1 MLRATVLD
9 RLVDNKMYY
18 KFIEFGNIEK
28 EKEQIRKEEAEE
40 EKRIDEEL
48 AREREEHLRNNPFL
62 GNHMTSGDLRPN
74 NSEAV
79 QNNDNF
85 LTFNEDE
92 EDKGLFESDEED
104 DELPS
109 KKKASSPSPKKFLR
123 IADDSDEETSP
134 MKFSNFNSPAKSPSQ
149 NTGTN
154 KMSITMYGTT
164 KHLEETKKNY

>member
-1 MLRATVLD
+1 LLRATVLD

-92 EDKGLFESDEED
+92 EDKGLFESEEED

-134 MKFSNFNSPAKSPSQ
+134 MKFSNFNSPAKSPSI
-149 NTGTN
+149 NTGLN
-154 KMSITMYGTT
+154 KMSMTMYGTT